1 MERSQSD
8 NADRADIAGLRDAI
22 RSVAQTQQHS
32 LDLHTRTY
40 DELQRVAVTLGHVHA
55 QVLATNGRVTT
66 HDTDISRL
74 NAQVSQLQE
83 SAQWRAGALAAPR
96 AVLTILKQQR
106 ALQAIVALIVLVGGA
121 MSLPSWV
128 IEAINTV
135 ITAVAATPTP

>member
-1 MERSQSD
+1 MLPAHDDLAELQQ
-8 NADRADIAGLRDAI
+8 AIAGIAT
-22 RSVAQTQQHS
+22 TQKHGIE
-32 LDLHTRTY
+32 LHTRTY
-40 DELQRVAVTLGHVHA
+40 NELQIQGKTLNHVHE
-55 QVLATNGRVTT
+55 QVIATNGRVTT

-106 ALQAIVALIVLVGGA
+106 TLQAIVALIVLVGGA

-128 IEAINTV
+128 IEAIKTV